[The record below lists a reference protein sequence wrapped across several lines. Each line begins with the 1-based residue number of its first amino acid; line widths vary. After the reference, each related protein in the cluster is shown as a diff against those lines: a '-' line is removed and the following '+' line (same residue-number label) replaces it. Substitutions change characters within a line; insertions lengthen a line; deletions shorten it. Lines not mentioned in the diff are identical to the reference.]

1 MKVLIGYDGSECADA
16 AILDLQRAGLPD
28 DCEVLIILAADV
40 FLPPD
45 DSATDEFP
53 AYVPESIRRARQ
65 HARAAFAETKLLAA
79 RTAKK
84 LGDMFPSWSVTTE
97 TVADTPHWAIIGKCE
112 EWKPDL
118 VVVGSHGRS
127 AVGRFVFGS
136 VAQKVLY
143 EVACSVRISR
153 EGSRHAG
160 EGARLVIG
168 ADGSND
174 SDAMIKEV
182 AARRWPPSSKVKLIT
197 SFESAHW
204 DPTEPEVHFDR
215 IRDLQNAAATEL
227 QRAGLEVET
236 LVSGEDPK
244 SVLVREARKW
254 EADCI
259 FVGARG
265 HSFIER
271 VVVGS
276 VSAAVAARAD
286 CSVEV
291 VRRPANS

>member
-1 MKVLIGYDGSECADA
+1 
-16 AILDLQRAGLPD
+16 LPD
-28 DCEVLIILAADV
+28 ECEALIILAADV

-45 DSATDEFP
+45 SDAANDDFP
-53 AYVPESIRRARQ
+53 NYVPDSLRRARQ
-65 HARAAFAETKLLAA
+65 HARERFAETKTLAA
-79 RTAKK
+79 RTAER
-84 LGDMFPSWSVTTE
+84 LAGMFPGWKVRTE

-127 AVGRFVFGS
+127 AVGRLIFGS

-143 EVACSVRISR
+143 EVEGSVRIAR
-153 EGSRHAG
+153 EHAPLNG
-160 EGARLVIG
+160 RGVRLVLG
-168 ADGSND
+168 ADGSQ
-174 SDAMIKEV
+174 DATEMVREV
-182 AARRWPPSSKVKLIT
+182 ARRQWPPLSAVKLIT

-204 DPTEPEVHFDR
+204 DQTEPEVHFDR
-215 IRDLQNAAATEL
+215 IRDLQNVAAEMLRT
-227 QRAGLEVET
+227 AGLEVET

-244 SVLVREARKW
+244 SVLVREAKKW
-254 EADCI
+254 DADCI

-265 HSFIER
+265 HSFLER

-276 VSAAVAARAD
+276 VSAAIAARAE

-291 VRRPANS
+291 VRPRKSGR